1 MYLILMKGGEFMA
14 KTVAVLIKEDLNLQL
29 QSLNKI
35 GKYYTDLVDDYVY
48 FFQLKNKLKADI
60 RKQGIRYK
68 YINGNG
74 IEVDKPNE
82 SILNLTKINTQ
93 MLKILNDLGL
103 QSPQIEDDSNGEDL
117 L

>member
-1 MYLILMKGGEFMA
+1 MKGGEVMA
-14 KTVAVLIKEDLNLQL
+14 KTTAVLIKEDLILQL

-35 GKYYTDLVDDYVY
+35 GKYYEDMVTDYIY
-48 FFQLKNKLKADI
+48 FFQLKNKLKKDI
-60 RKQGIRYK
+60 KDQGIRYK

-74 IEVDKPNE
+74 ITVDKPNE
-82 SILNLTKINTQ
+82 SIINLTKINTQ

-103 QSPQIEDDSNGEDL
+103 QTPQIEDDSDGEDL